1 MNRHRHATGRRATL
15 PTVILPV
22 AIFLAAFV
30 AVRSH
35 AEDARPV
42 ENPAAPAAPA
52 VAAPA
57 HAGTTAAPAPANPPA
72 TAVGANVLPHPEP
85 PFAGRIGITAADST
99 PDFPNQVAAPK
110 GAPNILL
117 ILTDDVGFGA
127 SSTFGGPIPTETMDR
142 LAKNGLRYTQF
153 HTTALCSPT
162 RAALLTGRNHHSV
175 ATGVIMEAGTG
186 YPGYNTLMPKSAG
199 TFAEILRQNGW
210 NTAWFGKNH
219 NVPDWQGS
227 QAGPFDLWPTGLGF
241 EYFYGFIGGDTSQ
254 WNPAIFEGTRPIEPP
269 HEQAGYFFDRDMA
282 DHTIAR
288 IRMLDSVAPDKPW
301 VAYYAPGT
309 AHAPHHAPKD
319 WIAKFKGRFDQ
330 GWDKVREE
338 TLARQKALGI
348 VPADTKLT
356 ERSPGIPA
364 WDSLDADH
372 KKVAA
377 HMMEVYAA
385 ALAYC
390 DSQMGRVVDAIE
402 EMGELDNTLVIYI
415 QGDNG
420 ASAEG
425 GLNGLLNE
433 MTFFN
438 AIPEDF
444 AQVQKRMGELGGP
457 MTFNHYP
464 IGWAHAMDTPFQ
476 WTKQVASHFGGTRNG
491 LVISWPARIKDK
503 GAIRTQFH
511 HVIDVY
517 PTILEATGVV
527 SPTSLNGVAQKP
539 VEGTSM
545 VYTFDAAAEPS
556 RHAVQY
562 FEMLGNR
569 AIYENGWVAAT
580 TPPTPP
586 WSSVGGDVGVL
597 DYKWELYDVAHDFS
611 QANDLA
617 AKEPDRLKRMQDLF
631 LAEAKKYD
639 VLPLDNSKVQR
650 LDTINRPS
658 LTRGRSVFTFYQG
671 LARIPE
677 GAAPDTKNK
686 SFSIVAAL
694 DVPKGGADGMLLTQG
709 GRFAGWGLW
718 MQRGK
723 PVYCYNL
730 AGVERTCVT
739 GSAAVPAGRHVVGMD
754 FKYDGGG
761 PGKGGTA
768 NLTVDGKPAGSVKIP
783 RTLGYRLSLDETFD
797 CGEDT
802 GTPVAE
808 TYKVPFP
815 YAGRIDKVAVRLGE
829 EVLDPQQQREFDVV
843 RGRTDMAE

>member
-1 MNRHRHATGRRATL
+1 MSDRRRAM
-15 PTVILPV
+15 VRN
-22 AIFLAAFV
+22 AIVSSSLI
-30 AVRSH
+30 AVVSASAVSL
-35 AEDARPV
+35 AEDAKP
-42 ENPAAPAAPA
+42 PA
-52 VAAPA
+52 
-57 HAGTTAAPAPANPPA
+57 ANPPVLA
-72 TAVGANVLPHPEP
+72 AEANVLPRPQA

-99 PDFPNQVAAPK
+99 PDFPKQVAAPR
-110 GAPNILL
+110 GAPNVLL

-127 SSTFGGPIPTETMDR
+127 SSTFGGPIPTETMER

-162 RAALLTGRNHHSV
+162 RAALLTGRNHHSA

-186 YPGYNTLMPKSAG
+186 YPGYDTLLPKSAG

-254 WNPAIFEGTRPIEPP
+254 WTPAIFEGTRPIEPP
-269 HEQAGYFFDRDMA
+269 HEQAGYFFDRDLA
-282 DHTIAR
+282 DHAIAR
-288 IRMLDSVAPDKPW
+288 IRMLHSVAPDKPW

-309 AHAPHHAPKD
+309 AHAPHHAPRE
-319 WIAKFKGRFDQ
+319 WIAKFKGKFDQ
-330 GWDKVREE
+330 GWDEMRKE
-338 TLARQKALGI
+338 TLARQKALGL

-385 ALAYC
+385 ALAHC
-390 DSQMGRVVDAIE
+390 DWQMGRVLDAIE
-402 EMGELDNTLVIYI
+402 EMGELDDTLVIYI

-425 GLNGLLNE
+425 GPNGLLNE

-444 AQVQKRMGELGGP
+444 AEVRRRMDELGGP
-457 MTFNHYP
+457 TTFNHYP

-476 WTKQVASHFGGTRNG
+476 WTKQIASHFGGTRNG

-503 GAIRTQFH
+503 GGIRTQFH
-511 HVIDVY
+511 HVIDVS
-517 PTILEATGVV
+517 PTILEATGVA

-545 VYTFDAAAEPS
+545 VYTFDAPAEPS
-556 RHAVQY
+556 RHRVQY

-569 AIYENGWVAAT
+569 AIYEDGWVAAT

-586 WSSVGGDVGVL
+586 WSSMGGDVGVL
-597 DYKWELYDVAHDFS
+597 DYAWELYDVTRDFS
-611 QANDLA
+611 QADDLA
-617 AKEPDRLKRMQDLF
+617 AKEPERLKRMQDLF
-631 LAEAKKYD
+631 LVEAKKYD

-650 LDTINRPS
+650 LDTANRPS
-658 LTRGRSVFTFYQG
+658 LTRGRSVFTFWPG
-671 LARIPE
+671 LTRIPE

-686 SFSIVAAL
+686 SFSIVASL
-694 DVPKGGADGMLLTQG
+694 EVPKGGGEGMILTHG

-718 MQRGK
+718 MQKGK

-739 GSAAVPAGRHVVGMD
+739 GNAVVPPGRHVVGMD
-754 FKYDGGG
+754 FGYDGSGI
-761 PGKGGTA
+761 GKGGTA
-768 NLTVDGKPAGSVKIP
+768 TLTVDGKPAGSVRIP
-783 RTLGYRLSLDETFD
+783 RTLGYRLSLDETLD

-808 TYKVPFP
+808 TYDLPFTFR
-815 YAGRIDKVAVRLGE
+815 GRIEKVAVRLGDQ
-829 EVLDPQQQREFDVV
+829 VLDPAQQREFDAV
-843 RGRTDMAE
+843 RGRADMAE